1 MNRCSIKSL
10 WLIIFLFWG
19 AFQAFSQRIYA
30 PNSVLA
36 SGSWY
41 KIAVKEAGV
50 YKIDLALLT
59 RLGINASGT
68 PSSSIQLYGTGGA
81 MLPEAANGAKTDD
94 LQEIPIWAEDGGD
107 GQLNGSDYFL
117 FYAPGPHPWIA
128 DTVNKTFRHQKN
140 LYSDRAYY
148 YIRVG
153 SNGKRI
159 QTQSAPP
166 AFNNTVN
173 SYHFRYY
180 YEKDSFNFLSSG
192 REWYGEEFSS
202 LPGRSL
208 THNFIVP
215 WPAALNG
222 TGEIRSE
229 LLARTFGTGARFSI
243 RWNGQLLAQ
252 NDIPA
257 VTNNALDIFA
267 RTAAVTVPITTAS
280 ASNTLQLDMQSDGL
294 GGQGWLNWFEI
305 HGRASLDLSAQKQ
318 VSFRDWNSVAP
329 GRVNQYQLTGVNA
342 GAQVWQVSNPLL
354 PLRMS
359 GTVSNGSLQFNAN
372 ASDLEEYIAINSTDL
387 PVPEAIGT
395 VPNQNLHN
403 SRTVDYIIITT
414 ETLLTEAERLAA
426 YHRVKD
432 TLRTIVVPVSSIY
445 NEFSGGSPDPTA
457 LRDFV
462 KMYFDKAGADSS
474 LRPRY
479 LCLFGDASF
488 DYKDRLNNNTN
499 LVPSFQSISSL
510 DPLTTYTSDD
520 YFGFL
525 NDADNINGNG
535 INLLDIGIGRIP
547 ASTEAQAKAI
557 VDKILGYHSPAALGP
572 WRNELSFVADD
583 EDGNLHL
590 SDAEVVTNTAI
601 GTAPVFNIDKI
612 YLDAYPQEGGAGG
625 SRYPE
630 ANRIINARFFNG
642 TLIWNYS
649 GHGGFRRLAEEV
661 ILDQDI
667 INSINNPERLPLFI
681 TATCDVAP
689 YDNPLIRSIGEDLL
703 LRPRTGAI
711 ALMTTTR
718 LVFAFSNRVMND
730 NYLKVALKKETNG
743 LYPSLGEAVRGAKN
757 LTYSFFGDPVNN
769 RKFTLLGDPALRLA
783 FPEHEVVTTSING
796 QVVGAIPDTL
806 KALSTYR
813 MAGEIRNRSGAL
825 VSDFNGTVYPVIY
838 DKAQSRNTLGN
849 DPGSVVVPFTEQRN
863 IIYKGRAKVI
873 NGRFQFE
880 FVVPLDI
887 DYRLGNGRL
896 SYYGENGLSDG
907 NGVMTNLLVGGT
919 GTGTDD
925 KEGPGIKAWLND
937 EKFVDGGITNAA
949 PILLM
954 ELRDSSGINIM
965 GTGIG
970 HDLEAIL
977 DDDTRNP
984 IRLNEF
990 YASEIDNYKKGRVR
1004 FQLPALTEGL
1014 HTLRLRAWDVA
1025 NNASEK
1031 LLSFR
1036 VVKKDQFTLEHVL
1049 NYPNPFT
1056 THTRFWFEHNRPGES
1071 LRVTV
1076 QIYTVSGKLVKTLR
1090 ETIISTGNRSTEVS
1104 WDGRDD
1110 YGSKLGRGVY
1120 IYRLRVETED
1130 RKAADKWEKL
1140 FLL

>member
-10 WLIIFLFWG
+10 WLYFFLFW
-19 AFQAFSQRIYA
+19 APFQALSQRVYT

-36 SGSWY
+36 SGNWY
-41 KIAVKEAGV
+41 KIAVKEGGV
-50 YKIDLALLT
+50 YKIDLAFLS
-59 RLGINASGT
+59 RLGINATGT
-68 PSSSIQLYGTGGA
+68 PSSSIQVYGTGGA
-81 MLPEAANGAKTDD
+81 MLPEAANGSKTDD
-94 LQEIPIWAEDGGD
+94 LKELAVWVEDGGD
-107 GQLNGSDYFL
+107 GQLNGSDYVL
-117 FYAPGPHPWIA
+117 FYAPGPHPWLA
-128 DTVNKTFRHQKN
+128 DSLLKTFRHQKN

-148 YIRVG
+148 FIRVG

-159 QTQSAPP
+159 QTQTAPP

-173 SYHFRYY
+173 SYQFRYY

-192 REWYGEEFSS
+192 REWYGEEFSA

-208 THNFIVP
+208 SHSFPVP
-215 WPAALNG
+215 WPAAVNG
-222 TGEIRSE
+222 AGEIRAA
-229 LLARTFGTGARFSI
+229 LLARTFGTGARFSL
-243 RWNGQLLAQ
+243 RWNGLLLAQ

-257 VTNNALDIFA
+257 VTNNALELFA
-267 RTAAVTVPITTAS
+267 RSSNISIPFPSAT
-280 ASNTLQLDMQSDGL
+280 ASNTFQLDMQTDGA
-294 GGQGWLNWFEI
+294 GGQGWLDWFEV
-305 HGRASLDLSAQKQ
+305 HGRANLDLSGQKQ
-318 VSFRDWNSVAP
+318 LSFRDWSSVAS
-329 GRVNQYQLTGVNA
+329 GRVNQYQLSGMNA
-342 GAQVWQVSNPLL
+342 GAQVWQITDPLT
-354 PLRMS
+354 PIRMS
-359 GTVSNGSLQFNAN
+359 GTVSNAILQFQAD
-372 ASDLEEYIAINSTDL
+372 ASVLHEYVAINSTDL
-387 PVPEAIGT
+387 PVPEAVGAIA
-395 VPNQNLHN
+395 NQDLHN
-403 SRTVDYIIITT
+403 SRPVDYIIITT
-414 ETLLTEAERLAA
+414 ETLVPEAERLAA
-426 YHRVKD
+426 YHRLKD
-432 TLRTIVVPVSSIY
+432 TLRTMVVTVSRIY

-462 KMYFDKAGADSS
+462 KMYFDKAGADS
-474 LRPRY
+474 LQRPRY

-499 LVPSFQSISSL
+499 LVPSFQSASSL
-510 DPLTTYTSDD
+510 DPLSTYTSDD

-525 NDADNINGNG
+525 DDGDNIAGNG

-547 ASTEAQAKAI
+547 ASNEAQAKAI
-557 VDKILGYHSPAALGP
+557 VDKILGYHSATALGP

-590 SDAEVVTNTAI
+590 SDAEAVTNTAAA
-601 GTAPVFNIDKI
+601 TAPVFNLDKI

-667 INSINNPERLPLFI
+667 INQMNNADRLPLFI

-703 LRPRTGAI
+703 LRPKTGAI

-718 LVFAFSNRVMND
+718 LVFAFSNRIMND
-730 NYLKVALKKETNG
+730 NYLRVALKKGPNG
-743 LYPSLGEAVRGAKN
+743 VYPSLGEAVRGAKN

-783 FPEHEVVTTSING
+783 FPEHEMVTTAING
-796 QVVGAIPDTL
+796 KAVGALPDTL
-806 KALSTYR
+806 EALSTYR
-813 MAGEIRNRSGAL
+813 FEGEVRDRSGVLA
-825 VSDFNGTVYPVIY
+825 SNFNGTVYPVVY

-863 IIYKGRAKVI
+863 IIYKGRARVQGGK
-873 NGRFQFE
+873 FQFE

-896 SYYGENGLSDG
+896 SYYGENGQTDG
-907 NGVMTNLLVGGT
+907 NGIMTNLQVGGT
-919 GTGTDD
+919 GSGTDD
-925 KEGPGIKAWLND
+925 KEGPAIKAWLND
-937 EKFVDGGITNAA
+937 EKFVDGSITNAA
-949 PILLM
+949 PVLLM

-977 DDDTRNP
+977 DDDNRNP
-984 IRLNEF
+984 LRLNEF
-990 YASEIDNYKKGRVR
+990 YAAELDNYKKGRVQ
-1004 FQLPALTEGL
+1004 FQLPTLSDGM

-1025 NNASEK
+1025 NNVSEK

-1049 NYPNPFT
+1049 NYPNPFST
-1056 THTRFWFEHNRPGES
+1056 NTQFWFEHNRAGEN
-1071 LRVTV
+1071 LLVTV

-1090 ETIISTGNRSTEVS
+1090 ETIFSTGNRSTEVK